1 MSEKLSGQSRTN
13 VLVYGWYHQGNLGD
27 DLFVEAFRQLFPE
40 FNFTFTDHITSTH
53 LEGVDVVFIGGGS
66 FLGENPNFSVEALA
80 ILPQK
85 KILYIGI
92 GAETA
97 LHPTHIALMK
107 IAKLIAPRSESN
119 LDKIQEINPNTM
131 VIPDLVYSL
140 SPTFS
145 VKLPKS
151 ILILPNVVVIPKW
164 SDPHW
169 KHTAWEYFKNE
180 FAQILDELVE
190 QNFKINFLPL
200 CVNIEQD
207 DSAAALEIINRM
219 SHRDTR
225 YLLDKKDSLSDATE
239 VMSKY
244 SVIITQ
250 RYHGIVLAN
259 MVKTPCLTIH
269 HHDKLKNTQGFSLS
283 YYETSKN
290 KLREQI
296 NIAIASKVSEVLPI
310 DRNIFD
316 SLKQAVAKI
325 IL

>member
-1 MSEKLSGQSRTN
+1 MSEKSNGQSRIN

-27 DLFVEAFRQLFPE
+27 DLFVEAFCQLFPE
-40 FNFTFTDHITSTH
+40 FNFTFTDHITLTH

-66 FLGENPNFSVEALA
+66 FLGEKPNFSEEALT

-85 KILYIGI
+85 KILYIGV
-92 GAETA
+92 GTETA
-97 LHPTHIALMK
+97 LHPTHVALMK
-107 IAKLIAPRSESN
+107 IAKLIAPRTESH
-119 LDKIQEINPNTM
+119 LDKIQEINSSTM

-145 VKLPKS
+145 AKLPQS

-169 KHTAWEYFKNE
+169 KHTAWEHFKNE
-180 FAQILDELVE
+180 LAQTLDELVE
-190 QNFKINFLPL
+190 QNFHIKFLPL

-207 DSAAALEIINRM
+207 DSSAAREIINRM
-219 SHRDTR
+219 CHRDTR
-225 YLLDKKDSLSDATE
+225 YLLDKKDSLGDVTE

-244 SVIITQ
+244 SIIVTQ

-290 KLREQI
+290 KLLQQI
-296 NIAIASKVSEVLPI
+296 NVAIESKVSEVLPI
-310 DRNIFD
+310 DRNIFNG
-316 SLKQAVAKI
+316 LKQAVAKI